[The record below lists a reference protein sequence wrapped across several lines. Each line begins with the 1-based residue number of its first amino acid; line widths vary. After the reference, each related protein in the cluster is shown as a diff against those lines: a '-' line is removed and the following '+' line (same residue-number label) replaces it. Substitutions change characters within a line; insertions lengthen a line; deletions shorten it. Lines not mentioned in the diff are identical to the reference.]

1 MKISRLRR
9 TLAVFLSA
17 MLVLL
22 CMPMMALT
30 ASAADVISEVTV
42 IVDTS
47 SLPTSLIAG
56 QSLTG
61 EEANRICSSFASSGY
76 YFNESCSF
84 SSFCDSSGNSIF
96 NEENSTFAP
105 FELGQSYYFRWRL
118 IIDNYDTTFA
128 PNGTLKVKVSGTGS
142 ELTYERNSDTEIV
155 VIYPLGTAVD
165 GPAEYTITLNYQDG
179 TTPNG
184 SQITSGGKLAS
195 LPTPSREGFTFKGW
209 FTAATDGTPVTTSTT
224 FSGNDTIY
232 AQWEAVSTD
241 SKVISAVTVNVDT
254 TALPTELVAGKEPNI
269 SSVKNAFSIPVDA
282 NYSIYDCVI
291 ADINIENYNSYV
303 PGINYYMW
311 LVIEADTNYSFDE
324 NVTASSADGNLINMG
339 LNYED
344 NLIVGYPIGTV
355 VMDPNYVPDGY
366 TSDTNKIMAYTYRYN
381 SYNSYVY
388 FDIQGK
394 FNGNWRPTTYSNEG
408 YFTKVKAGDDV
419 YDVSA
424 APFASAE
431 TLENGLKVGIDLDF
445 VNNGNQ
451 LKVVYTVENT
461 GAEAINYALASAA
474 DVQIGDDD
482 GAVITPFSDAMGFKM
497 VSRGGYSNDDYVEDY
512 PLDHYTKPDG
522 TEDYAQ
528 FNFFGDS
535 KYSGV
540 TGVSAL
546 WYGYYNYVNDNDA
559 LFGYGEADCQTAA
572 DGEYL
577 DSGMIWRWD
586 NNTIGAGETKTF
598 SILIG
603 IGGAGSE
610 NVVPSDPSE
619 PTHTHKFGE
628 WTIVKEATTTEEG
641 LLERVCECGE
651 KETKV
656 IDKLVDTDKDNDNGN
671 VVDITPDDNAGGAA
685 LDDIE
690 DVAENIPLE
699 PEEYIAIQEG
709 EDLKIYLEVV
719 DVTDASETMPE
730 ADKAL
735 IEEKI
740 NSVNNMKQGM
750 LIDVSLFK
758 KVGNGE
764 STKVTNTKA
773 PIQIVFEMPE
783 SLINKN
789 SNVVRKYYIIRV
801 HEGVADTLDGSFD
814 VASKKFTFETDRF
827 SSYAI
832 AYTDYAIGSPSIPSA
847 PGSSESSSNKHTH
860 NYVWKNDSTSHW
872 QMCNC
877 GGVNDKGA
885 HTFGDWETV
894 KEPTETEDGIK
905 KHTCTVCGYSET
917 GTIEDVS
924 SGAGDVV
931 ANDTLEV
938 TEKDITLAITFII
951 SAAVIGMTI
960 AKRRRVSK

>member
-22 CMPMMALT
+22 CMPMMAIT
-30 ASAADVISEVTV
+30 ASAADYSYDASENYVTYNSDGLTV
-42 IVDTS
+42 RFTMTDCGLNMHYWTVFLFDPAVFSSVTYDSNHKLTNSGSMGLESAAYAFETDNTSNETNVLQTAIAKTS
-47 SLPTSLIAG
+47 SLDLK
-56 QSLTG
+56 
-61 EEANRICSSFASSGY
+61 SSGKCL
-76 YFNESCSF
+76 S
-84 SSFCDSSGNSIF
+84 DIW
-96 NEENSTFAP
+96 STKNWVVV
-105 FELGQSYYFRWRL
+105 LGPYHNW
-118 IIDNYDTTFA
+118 
-128 PNGTLKVKVSGTGS
+128 NGTNYYNCDYYIG
-142 ELTYERNSDTEIV
+142 NANNI
-155 VIYPLGTAVD
+155 
-165 GPAEYTITLNYQDG
+165 PASAPSPKYTITFD
-179 TTPNG
+179 PNG
-184 SQITSGGKLAS
+184 GELPSDVASTAQTTDGKLTSAQ
-195 LPTPSREGFTFKGW
+195 LAVTPTYEGFTFKGW
-209 FTAATDGTPVTTSTT
+209 FTAATDGTPVTTDTT

-232 AQWEAVSTD
+232 AQWEAVSTGGD
-241 SKVISAVTVNVDT
+241 VAAYSTAYAYDCSRTPSFPTKGSDVTLRGFSAPLIDTNRNKKGTTSGDWKLIKKGAYNASYEEGHSSTLISLLETTASNFGTEYTNIDVYELRDGDTHICYGVLSAFMSKGYFFIGTTWGNGGAGYFLSDEVCSGPMTETVTGDPTSPPEPEPEPEPEPDPSEYDITTDEIKDAGYMDLKPGTRIYVNTDTFKTGRKTLYVDT
-254 TALPTELVAGKEPNI
+254 YEAAVNYGYINDSGI
-269 SSVKNAFSIPVDA
+269 SEEE
-282 NYSIYDCVI
+282 I
-291 ADINIENYNSYV
+291 A
-303 PGINYYMW
+303 
-311 LVIEADTNYSFDE
+311 
-324 NVTASSADGNLINMG
+324 
-339 LNYED
+339 
-344 NLIVGYPIGTV
+344 
-355 VMDPNYVPDGY
+355 
-366 TSDTNKIMAYTYRYN
+366 K
-381 SYNSYVY
+381 
-388 FDIQGK
+388 
-394 FNGNWRPTTYSNEG
+394 
-408 YFTKVKAGDDV
+408 
-419 YDVSA
+419 
-424 APFASAE
+424 
-431 TLENGLKVGIDLDF
+431 
-445 VNNGNQ
+445 
-451 LKVVYTVENT
+451 
-461 GAEAINYALASAA
+461 
-474 DVQIGDDD
+474 
-482 GAVITPFSDAMGFKM
+482 
-497 VSRGGYSNDDYVEDY
+497 
-512 PLDHYTKPDG
+512 
-522 TEDYAQ
+522 
-528 FNFFGDS
+528 
-535 KYSGV
+535 
-540 TGVSAL
+540 
-546 WYGYYNYVNDNDA
+546 YGYYYEEELA
-559 LFGYGEADCQTAA
+559 YGSIITLKSKYQANA
-572 DGEYL
+572 DGDGDIL
-577 DSGMIWRWD
+577 CGGTWRCTVD
-586 NNTIGAGETKTF
+586 GENDGVLEIYSTTPT
-598 SILIG
+598 
-603 IGGAGSE
+603 E
-610 NVVPSDPSE
+610 DCPDPDK
-619 PTHTHKFGE
+619 PHTHKFGE

-758 KVGNGE
+758 KVGGSE
-764 STKVTNTKA
+764 PTKVTNTKA
-773 PIQIVFEMPE
+773 PIRIVFEMPE

-872 QMCNC
+872 QRCNC

-885 HTFGDWETV
+885 HTFGDWEIV

-917 GTIEDVS
+917 NTIEDVS

-931 ANDTLEV
+931 ANDILEV